1 MPRKIFRLVPALLAA
16 VLTIA
21 ALGGCTAATT
31 AEKQAAPVSQSSGAA
46 ALKVSVSYRERMLLP
61 PGCVLL
67 VELEN
72 ISQLSPEDNAVANTF
87 IPVKAAPPFKAVVK
101 YAPEKIIKQLRYAVS
116 ARIVLKGQVLFSGS
130 VRIDPLSWPEGKPV
144 EITVVMAKR

>member
-1 MPRKIFRLVPALLAA
+1 MPRNDFRIVPSLLAA
-16 VLTIA
+16 VLIIA
-21 ALGGCTAATT
+21 ALGGCTATT
-31 AEKQAAPVSQSSGAA
+31 AEKQAAPVNQSSGAA

-61 PGCVLL
+61 PGCTLL

-72 ISQLSPEDNAVANTF
+72 ISQLNPEDNAVANTF
-87 IPVKAAPPFKAVVK
+87 IPVKAAPPFKAVIK
-101 YAPEKIIKQLRYAVS
+101 YDPEKIIKQLRYAVS

-144 EITVVMAKR
+144 EITVAMTKR